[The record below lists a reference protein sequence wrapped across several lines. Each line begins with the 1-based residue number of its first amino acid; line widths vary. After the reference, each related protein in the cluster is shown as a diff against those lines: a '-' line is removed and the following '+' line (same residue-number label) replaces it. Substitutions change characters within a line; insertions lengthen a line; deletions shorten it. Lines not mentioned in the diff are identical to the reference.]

1 MVMDMMTSTVAS
13 AIQNKKL
20 IDLHTHI
27 LPGIDDGSRDART
40 SLLMLREE
48 YAQGVGMVVLTP
60 HFYAGA
66 WTPAQFLE
74 KREQALQTLRCAMND
89 EDTGAFPELILGAE
103 VLYFEGMSV
112 SPELR
117 DLCISGTDLLLLE
130 MPYGAWSE
138 RMLLEVAGIHEKQG
152 ILPIIAHLD
161 RYAGRGYRPKEMLG
175 MDVVIQL
182 NAASVL
188 NRRLSGWT
196 LKLIKSGQA
205 KLVASDCHN
214 MDDRAPMLGKA
225 LRKIE
230 KKLGTDTVE
239 DLLETGDNLLLD
251 AKRVKGVKTPL

>member
-27 LPGIDDGSRDART
+27 LPGIDDGSRDVRT
-40 SLLMLREE
+40 SLLLLREE

-66 WTPAQFLE
+66 WTPARFLE
-74 KREQALQTLRCAMND
+74 KREQALQALLSAMNE
-89 EDTGAFPELILGAE
+89 EDDGVFPELITGAE

-112 SPELR
+112 SPELSG
-117 DLCISGTDLLLLE
+117 LCISGTDLLLLE
-130 MPYGAWSE
+130 MPYGAWSK
-138 RMLLEVAGIHEKQG
+138 RMLLEVAGIREKQG

-161 RYAGRGYRPKEMLG
+161 RYAGRGYRTKEILG
-175 MDVVIQL
+175 MDAIIQL

-196 LKLIKSGQA
+196 LNLIKTGQA

-214 MDDRAPMLGKA
+214 MDDREPMLGKA

-230 KKLGTDTVE
+230 RKLGTDTVE
-239 DLLETGDNLLLD
+239 NLLETEGDLLSD